1 MVYEAEVWGGSIF
14 GEDWMTELQEFER
27 EERSPSF
34 FGVYAKIAE
43 VGNGAVR

>member
-1 MVYEAEVWGGSIF
+1 MGGGSIF
-14 GEDWMTELQEFER
+14 GEDWVTELREFEK
-27 EERSPSF
+27 EEKNPSF